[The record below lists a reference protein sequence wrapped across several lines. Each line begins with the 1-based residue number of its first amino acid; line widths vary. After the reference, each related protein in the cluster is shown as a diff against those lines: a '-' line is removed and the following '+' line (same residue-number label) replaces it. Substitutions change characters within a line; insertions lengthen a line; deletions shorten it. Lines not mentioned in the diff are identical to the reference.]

1 MKKKRTKKFNPN
13 KLLPS
18 QVKQLQ
24 QEAQYKKDISETYEM
39 SMEFISSHVRDFIE
53 DKKIGE
59 KSTPGNGI
67 QKHDSPCRMD
77 MKHDKKRFQ
86 K

>member
-53 DKKIGE
+53 DKKSG
-59 KSTPGNGI
+59 KNPY
-67 QKHDSPCRMD
+67 
-77 MKHDKKRFQ
+77 
-86 K
+86 

>member
-39 SMEFISSHVRDFIE
+39 SIF
-53 DKKIGE
+53 
-59 KSTPGNGI
+59 
-67 QKHDSPCRMD
+67 
-77 MKHDKKRFQ
+77 
-86 K
+86 

>member
-53 DKKIGE
+53 DKKNRGKIL
-59 KSTPGNGI
+59 I
-67 QKHDSPCRMD
+67 R
-77 MKHDKKRFQ
+77 
-86 K
+86 

>member
-24 QEAQYKKDISETYEM
+24 QEAQYKKGWCIKKYAEKKQI
-39 SMEFISSHVRDFIE
+39 EF
-53 DKKIGE
+53 
-59 KSTPGNGI
+59 
-67 QKHDSPCRMD
+67 
-77 MKHDKKRFQ
+77 
-86 K
+86 

>member
-39 SMEFISSHVRDFIE
+39 CMEFISSYVCDFIE

-59 KSTPGNGI
+59 KSPI
-67 QKHDSPCRMD
+67 IS
-77 MKHDKKRFQ
+77 
-86 K
+86 